1 MAASPQSRQPDQPAA
16 LAAQPAKE
24 SPPSTAAALSI
35 RLWRSSE
42 TGQPGDLSWTS
53 NDPAVC
59 LALDL
64 IGAEHGVA
72 SAPQGKFH
80 VAAFSGIQTAVSTA
94 RRLQWALSGLSEA
107 PQFAATAA
115 AVLVHASPDLPELEA
130 GSSALL
136 PLENAAPGQILL
148 TVKAAELLRDLPGL
162 PLQAASDAGL
172 CELLWRSS
180 EAASSRSSD
189 EEALSRFIQLNGLE
203 NEAPAPAQQPS
214 DPAPTQ
220 QPSDP
225 APAQQPADPAPVQ
238 QPADPAPVQQP
249 ADPVAEALPAA
260 ADSGPATL
268 PDAMEQ
274 DTVKFAGFEL
284 QAFASSP
291 RKRPRWLLVLAVA
304 AAILVVLAAGATVAY
319 KYKWNLKPAAV
330 AAPPASST
338 AAPLPVAAQASQS
351 PPANSASPA
360 GAASATEQANPVL
373 PANAAA
379 QPEPAKPSPP
389 AQAGRKQKEVAQSNS
404 NPPGAAKSQ
413 ANRLKPA
420 GGHAEPIDQTVR
432 KPRADQP
439 KAAAGANCDLDSNML
454 PKMLAQAER
463 SREQGNYPAALRQFR
478 AVLACDRNNARARSG
493 LDLTELAMQNR

>member
-1 MAASPQSRQPDQPAA
+1 
-16 LAAQPAKE
+16 
-24 SPPSTAAALSI
+24 
-35 RLWRSSE
+35 
-42 TGQPGDLSWTS
+42 LSWTS
-53 NDPAVC
+53 DDPAVC

-72 SAPQGKFH
+72 SAPQGRFL
-80 VAAFSGIQTAVSTA
+80 VAAFSGIQPAVATA

-107 PQFAATAA
+107 DRFAGTAA
-115 AVLVHASPDLPELEA
+115 AVLVHAASDLPALEA
-130 GSSALL
+130 GSSASL

-148 TVKAAELLRDLPGL
+148 TAKAAELLRDLPGL

-203 NEAPAPAQQPS
+203 NEAPAPAQQPAGP
-214 DPAPTQ
+214 PAEPL
-220 QPSDP
+220 P
-225 APAQQPADPAPVQ
+225 APA
-238 QPADPAPVQQP
+238 
-249 ADPVAEALPAA
+249 VAES
-260 ADSGPATL
+260 DPATL

-291 RKRPRWLLVLAVA
+291 RKEPRWLLVLAVA
-304 AAILVVLAAGATVAY
+304 AAILVGLAAGATVAY
-319 KYKWNLKPAAV
+319 KYQWNLKPAAD

-351 PPANSASPA
+351 PPINPAPPAS
-360 GAASATEQANPVL
+360 GASATEPANPVL
-373 PANAAA
+373 PASAAT
-379 QPEPAKPSPP
+379 QPVPAKPSPP
-389 AQAGRKQKEVAQSNS
+389 AQAGRKQKELAPG
-404 NPPGAAKSQ
+404 NPNPSGTAKSQ
-413 ANRLKPA
+413 ASKLRPA
-420 GGHAEPIDQTVR
+420 GGRAEPMDQTVR

-454 PKMLAQAER
+454 PKMLGQAER

-493 LDLTELAMQNR
+493 LDQTELAMQNR

>member
-1 MAASPQSRQPDQPAA
+1 MAASPQSRQPDQPATQ
-16 LAAQPAKE
+16 AAQPAKE

-35 RLWRSSE
+35 RLWRANE

-53 NDPAVC
+53 DDPAVC

-64 IGAEHGVA
+64 VAAEHGVA
-72 SAPQGKFH
+72 TAPQGRFL
-80 VAAFSGIQTAVSTA
+80 VAAFPGIQPAASTA

-107 PQFAATAA
+107 DRYAGTAA
-115 AVLVHASPDLPELEA
+115 AVLVHAAPDLPAPEA

-136 PLENAAPGQILL
+136 PLEYAAPGQILL
-148 TVKAAELLRDLPGL
+148 TAKAAELLRDLPGL

-203 NEAPAPAQQPS
+203 NEAPAPAQQPVV
-214 DPAPTQ
+214 PA
-220 QPSDP
+220 S
-225 APAQQPADPAPVQ
+225 AQQPAGPPAEP
-238 QPADPAPVQQP
+238 
-249 ADPVAEALPAA
+249 LPAV

-291 RKRPRWLLVLAVA
+291 RKKPRWLLIAACATVLLAL
-304 AAILVVLAAGATVAY
+304 AAITAVYHKGTA
-319 KYKWNLKPAAV
+319 KPAAV

-338 AAPLPVAAQASQS
+338 AAPLAAAAQAFQS
-351 PPANSASPA
+351 PPANPAPPASGASATEPANPALPA
-360 GAASATEQANPVL
+360 GAAT
-373 PANAAA
+373 

-389 AQAGRKQKEVAQSNS
+389 AQAARKRKELALSSS
-404 NPPGAAKSQ
+404 NPSGAAKSQ

-420 GGHAEPIDQTVR
+420 GGRAEPVDQTVR

-454 PKMLAQAER
+454 PKMLDQAER

-493 LDLTELAMQNR
+493 LDQTELAMQHR